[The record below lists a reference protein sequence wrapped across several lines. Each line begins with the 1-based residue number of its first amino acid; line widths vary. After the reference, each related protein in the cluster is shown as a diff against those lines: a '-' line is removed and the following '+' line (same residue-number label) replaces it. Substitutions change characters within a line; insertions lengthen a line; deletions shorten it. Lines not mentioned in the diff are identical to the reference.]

1 MTSQRKGAV
10 LALALLCLGACRP
23 TPRAATAP
31 VASAAGAHDPR
42 AAALAVD
49 ASTTDGLAVVV
60 ERLQAAITRLETTKD
75 VTCWTTFRQ
84 LDSYISSKEYSAFA
98 THARVLASKAL
109 ARAAWQKAST
119 MAKGPALTAADIAA
133 AAPIPASGWDDDQ
146 RGKLAAFAKD
156 HGLKAFADYRTTSEH
171 YRVLLSVVFDELQA
185 EGRSPL
191 LPPADDAAYDALAD
205 VTTRLGLAL
214 LQRAGTLAV
223 QERTPLI
230 EATAVQR
237 AHAELA
243 ERWGLRNPPRTDPL
257 RTDADIV
264 AALGPLTEAMIVGK
278 IKALNAYNRNSQ
290 DLVADLNRL
299 AQVPVTEEAV
309 GVWLTD
315 LQSFAHFLA
324 AGFDPMQADNFLN
337 DGQFEETALR
347 RRAVVDYAHAESA
360 SLQLFP
366 HVLMPNGD
374 LKLRFEPAPGFP
386 GDVPRQ
392 GLDATILDHEQ
403 NGVRDTAI
411 HWLALASVW
420 REKAFA
426 MDPFAA
432 EYVSELLSM
441 MATWYLRRG
450 EALAR
455 ETGAATID
463 ADLARKVRD
472 RRYVMVMPQVREAA
486 AAWSKARWD
495 HKAAVLADHAT
506 RTVDGA
512 MFADATAQSRLP
524 VALPVAGSSTSFDIH
539 KVMGAGVAVGDLDGD
554 GFADLFIA
562 GEGLGRLYL
571 NGGKAAPGTFRDAT
585 HAWAVPQPID
595 DARHPLFVDADG
607 DGDLDLL
614 VVRSEHPTLL
624 LDNQGGRFVDIAER
638 AGLSTWRGAHVATVF
653 DADGDGDLDV
663 YIGYYGSDAANRTRT
678 ATRNLPA
685 LDGKNGTPHQLFLRG
700 PDGRY
705 RDGAPAAGVANTA
718 WTLAAGAWDYDGDG
732 DQDLLLANDFG
743 ADLLYRNRGNGTF
756 DDVSER
762 TRTDDRGS
770 GMNVSFTD
778 ANGDGR
784 LDAYVSN
791 IDMFSKNIKVV
802 YPKDASTIDSLDAAL
817 ASVFQYLSGN
827 KLYLNPG
834 DPEGEAPFQHSEIA
848 RFEPGDRGW
857 GWASVF
863 FDADLDGDED
873 LYLANG
879 WIAGSFAADQKNQW
893 FVAQGG
899 YYYLAPD
906 GPEAFAGNS
915 RSVVAFDADGDGD
928 LDLLANQFRQPPR
941 LLRNIQASGHHW
953 LRVRVR
959 QSGPNPRGVGA
970 VITVRT
976 PSGMEQL
983 RTLGAGCLY
992 LGQDDGHAH
1001 FGLGGAN
1008 QVRVQVRWPDGK
1020 VQDAGIQ
1027 AADRV
1032 VEVVRR

>member
-1 MTSQRKGAV
+1 MALVKSCA
-10 LALALLCLGACRP
+10 ALALVLACACKRGPAPVP
-23 TPRAATAP
+23 TPPPAATP
-31 VASAAGAHDPR
+31 PAGA
-42 AAALAVD
+42 AAALAGPAD
-49 ASTTDGLAVVV
+49 ASPTAGLVGVA
-60 ERLQAAITRLETTKD
+60 ERLQAAITKLETTKD

-109 ARAAWQKAST
+109 ARAAWQKASL
-119 MAKGPALTAADIAA
+119 AARGSVLTAPEIAA

-146 RGKLAAFAKD
+146 RSKLAAFGKD

-171 YRVLLSVVFDELQA
+171 YRVLLSVVFDELRLH
-185 EGRSPL
+185 GNSPL
-191 LPPADDAAYDALAD
+191 MPPADDAAYDALAD

-214 LQRAGTLAV
+214 LQRSGTLAQ

-243 ERWGLRNPPRTDPL
+243 ERWSLRNQPRTDSP
-257 RTDADIV
+257 RPDAEVI
-264 AALGPLTEAMIVGK
+264 AALAPLTEAMIVGK

-299 AQVPVTEEAV
+299 AQVPVTAEAL
-309 GVWLTD
+309 GVWLAD
-315 LQSFAHFLA
+315 LQSFAHFLS
-324 AGFDPMQADNFLN
+324 AGFDPMQADNFLS
-337 DGQFEETALR
+337 DGQFEETALKR
-347 RRAVVDYAHAESA
+347 LAVVDYAHAESA

-386 GDVPRQ
+386 GAVPPK
-392 GLDATILDHEQ
+392 GFDASILDHEQ

-420 REKAFA
+420 REKSYA

-455 ETGAATID
+455 EKGLATID
-463 ADLARKVRD
+463 ADLARQVRD

-486 AAWSKARWD
+486 QAWPQARWD
-495 HKAAVLADHAT
+495 HKAQVLADHAT
-506 RTVDGA
+506 RTTAGA
-512 MFADATAQSRLP
+512 LFADATAPSGLP
-524 VALPVAGSSTSFDIH
+524 VTLPAAATNPSFDIH

-554 GFADLFIA
+554 GFSDLFVA

-571 NGGKAAPGTFRDAT
+571 NGGKPAPGVFRDAT
-585 HAWAVPQPID
+585 QAWGLPQPLD
-595 DARHPLFVDADG
+595 DARHPLFFDADG

-614 VVRSEHPTLL
+614 IVRSENPMLL
-624 LDNQGGRFVDIAER
+624 LDNQGGRFVDVAP
-638 AGLSTWRGAHVATVF
+638 GLGLTTWRGAHVATAF
-653 DADGDGDLDV
+653 DVEGDGDLDLYV
-663 YIGYYGSDAANRTRT
+663 GYYGSDAANRSRT

-685 LDGKNGTPHQLFLRG
+685 LDGKNGTPHQLFRRG
-700 PDGRY
+700 ADGKY
-705 RDGAPAAGVANTA
+705 QDVAAQAGVANTA
-718 WTLAAGAWDYDGDG
+718 WTLAMGAWDYDGDG

-743 ADLLYRNRGNGTF
+743 SDYLYRNRGDGTF
-756 DDVSER
+756 DDVAAR

-778 ANGDGR
+778 ADGDGR

-791 IDMFSKNIKVV
+791 IDMFSKNIKVI
-802 YPKDASTIDSLDAAL
+802 YPKDASTIHNLDATL

-834 DPEGEAPFQHSEIA
+834 DPKGETPFIHAEIA

-879 WIAGSFAADQKNQW
+879 WIAGSFAADQKNQF
-893 FVAQGG
+893 FVAQSG

-906 GPEAFAGNS
+906 GPEAFPSNS
-915 RSVVAFDADGDGD
+915 RSVVVLDADGDGD
-928 LDLLANQFRQPPR
+928 LDLFANQFRQPPR
-941 LLRNIQASGHHW
+941 LLRNVQATSHHW
-953 LRVRVR
+953 LRLGLR
-959 QSGPNPRGVGA
+959 QPGRNPRAVGA
-970 VITVRT
+970 VVTVRDNA
-976 PSGMEQL
+976 GRKQV
-983 RTLGAGCLY
+983 RTLGAGSLY

-1001 FGLGGAN
+1001 FGLGSAA
-1008 QVRVQVRWPDGK
+1008 QVQVQVRWPDGK
-1020 VQDAGIQ
+1020 IQDAGAQ
-1027 AADRV
+1027 AADRT
-1032 VEVVRR
+1032 VEIVRR